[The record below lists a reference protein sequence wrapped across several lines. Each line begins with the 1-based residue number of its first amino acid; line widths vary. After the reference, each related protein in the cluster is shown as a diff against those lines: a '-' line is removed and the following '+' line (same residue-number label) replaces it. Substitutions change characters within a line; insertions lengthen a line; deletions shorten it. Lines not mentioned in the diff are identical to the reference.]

1 MIENASN
8 RRTILGA
15 IAATCAGALP
25 AASAPADSDLD
36 HLIAADRH
44 AAADREEAERAL
56 KRAESDYLASTAP
69 VEIHC
74 ALGGFCLLKNY
85 TREQAREWIAHAF
98 ERESRR
104 FTKCRNELADD
115 ILAALDRQRAANLAT
130 VDRLFEE
137 DEARREAFGLGAI
150 VRRHRAAVTFEE
162 EAGRA
167 LLNYPVARIEEARRM
182 ADYVLTSR
190 HAAKL
195 GETGLALLRSITRE
209 ATS

>member
-25 AASAPADSDLD
+25 AASVPAVSSLD

-44 AAADREEAERAL
+44 AAADRADAE
-56 KRAESDYLASTAP
+56 RAESDYLASTAP

-74 ALGGFCLLKNY
+74 ALGGYCLLKNY
-85 TREQAREWIAHAF
+85 SREQAREWVSHAF

-104 FTKCRNELADD
+104 FTKCGGELADD
-115 ILAALDRQRAANLAT
+115 ILAALDRRRAASLAT

-150 VRRHRAAVTFEE
+150 VRRQRAAVTAEE

-195 GETGLALLRSITRE
+195 GEAGLALLRSITR
-209 ATS
+209 